1 MFCPVSDIPAGGMA
15 FLLSGYFCW
24 PKAINLLTMNGLIEK
39 NILNS
44 SAILLSKRNYPL
56 E

>member
-24 PKAINLLTMNGLIEK
+24 PKAITIPTIIGLLEK
-39 NILNS
+39 NIFVS
-44 SAILLSKRNYPL
+44 SAILLSTRNFPL